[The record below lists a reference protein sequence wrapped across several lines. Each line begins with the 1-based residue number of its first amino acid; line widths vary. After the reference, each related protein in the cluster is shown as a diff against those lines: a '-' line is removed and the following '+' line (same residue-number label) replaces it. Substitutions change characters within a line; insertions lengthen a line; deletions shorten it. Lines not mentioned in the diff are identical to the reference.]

1 MAEAVKGSV
10 VLRSVPNKEVEFK
23 VSAYLAEV
31 YGDIAVERIVALISR
46 PKPLAVVKDIPMGN
60 GRRLASE
67 LTALG
72 ASAYFLQDLE
82 GINRH

>member
-1 MAEAVKGSV
+1 MAEAIKGSV
-10 VLRSVPNKEVEFK
+10 VIKSVPNKEVEFK
-23 VSAYLAEV
+23 LAEV
-31 YGDIAVERIVALISR
+31 YGDIAVERIVALVSR

-72 ASAYFLQDLE
+72 ASAFFLQNLE
-82 GINRH
+82 GITRH